1 MITQENFNINYVDK
15 VEELEIDKFVCREM
29 QRQVRRYI
37 KGMSGSKAIMELFDQ
52 KMARLSLPEREEAI
66 AQYLDLNR
74 KALDGLD
81 FKIGLTRAI
90 ANYCDTFDYLMTFIK
105 DKRKWAK
112 YLELIKEKYIRP
124 HELFEENG
132 LFGIKDWKGN
142 VLIPAHYSFLR
153 TPYVYVDD
161 LCMMPVIAELNG
173 KMGLLLPDG
182 HETVLAPFE
191 YDDISLRSE
200 PPFFEAIKGDNHY
213 LINRYGVVS
222 K

>member
-1 MITQENFNINYVDK
+1 MITQENFNIDYVDK

-81 FKIGLTRAI
+81 FKIVLTRAI

-105 DKRKWAK
+105 
-112 YLELIKEKYIRP
+112 P
-124 HELFEENG
+124 
-132 LFGIKDWKGN
+132 
-142 VLIPAHYSFLR
+142 
-153 TPYVYVDD
+153 
-161 LCMMPVIAELNG
+161 
-173 KMGLLLPDG
+173 
-182 HETVLAPFE
+182 
-191 YDDISLRSE
+191 
-200 PPFFEAIKGDNHY
+200 
-213 LINRYGVVS
+213 
-222 K
+222 